1 MTALQGAHLVY
12 GFLAV
17 PAPRCSLRAP
27 VVDRIVSMP
36 PNVSFAFRPDRIAGA
51 TERCV
56 EYTALPAGCNARRSL
71 LTAAGVTAR
80 FTARPGA

>member
-36 PNVSFAFRPDRIAGA
+36 PNVSFA
-51 TERCV
+51 
-56 EYTALPAGCNARRSL
+56 LPAGCNARRSL
-71 LTAAGVTAR
+71 LTAVGVTAR